1 MKRAIILFVIIGTLA
16 AAAFPLSAVERSAV
30 VIGSRV
36 QIHESPAG
44 DSPTVALM
52 SEGTAVTV
60 IDRASGPSRVEDF
73 ADYWYRVTYR
83 GKTGWVFG
91 QFIALSTGG
100 RGLARIFTKD
110 DLLDYADHAVKNLT
124 AVRKA
129 GYWAALL
136 DGANRLLA
144 DIEEISGDPIL
155 SPYGGRLES
164 YRLFA
169 ACMAAEG
176 YAGTGDTANAQ
187 KIRDRLLT
195 GNRATPLPDGTPLGG
210 ALQDLDDMI
219 RSGGDTTN

>member
-1 MKRAIILFVIIGTLA
+1 MKRAIILPVIIGIVA
-16 AAAFPLSAVERSAV
+16 AAALPLPAIERSAV

-36 QIHESPAG
+36 QMHESPAG
-44 DSPTVALM
+44 DSATVALM
-52 SEGTAVTV
+52 SEGAAVTV
-60 IDRASGPSRVEDF
+60 IDRTSGPARVEDF
-73 ADYWYRVTYR
+73 TDYWYRVTYR

-100 RGLARIFTKD
+100 RGLARIFTKN
-110 DLLDYADHAVKNLT
+110 DLVDYADHAVKNLA

-129 GYWAALL
+129 GYWAALV

-144 DIEEISGDPIL
+144 DIEEISGDPVL
-155 SPYGGRLES
+155 SPYGGQLGA

-176 YAGTGDTANAQ
+176 YAGTGDIANAQ
-187 KIRDRLLT
+187 KIRERLLT
-195 GNRATPLPDGTPLGG
+195 GNPATPLPDGTTLGG
-210 ALQDLDDMI
+210 TIKDLDEMI